1 MPVDFQLAGQRKG
14 HAIVEAAEILDLL
27 LGPRFLPGKLVA
39 RQAQHAEA
47 FALVLLIEVFQRR
60 VLRGQAA
67 FGGDVDHQYDLA
79 LERRQR

>member
-14 HAIVEAAEILDLL
+14 HAIVEAAEILDFL

-39 RQAQHAEA
+39 RQAQDAEA
-47 FALVLLIEVFQRR
+47 LGLELLIEVFQRR